1 MKSTLEKYIDPAN
14 IPKKYGGQLDFNF
27 GDMPVLEPAIVN
39 ALDMKEGCSGLPKQ
53 RGEPTLPVGPIKWHE
68 GRGKEMEA
76 IGVGLQSDDGTMRK
90 TTLARVH
97 TDFQG
102 MHGVTRGPPHNTP
115 IDWNLEKVVTTA
127 GTSTQPKEEGDLF
140 YGADLVNGNSPGT
153 STPQSKDTN
162 ATAANPTSSN
172 STVPPPTMDPTI
184 SAGGPENTSATL
196 PAQPAETS
204 HTSQPAGW
212 SQPRTGTS
220 DTRFAQQE
228 RTHAAGTLADGTPH
242 VVDYGAGDKAA
253 TVETATVGQAPKDVA
268 ALLPRPEE
276 PPALTVVDQAR
287 MVVGRAYEATVN
299 VVEEVAEAVGVRG
312 KGGEGE
318 GKGDGAEEK
327 RDERVDGV
335 EDGSVEEF
343 LRSKF
348 QSEGAHS
355 EMQQKQ

>member
-53 RGEPTLPVGPIKWHE
+53 RGEATLPIGPIKWHE

-76 IGVGLQSDDGTMRK
+76 IGVGLQSDDGTMRN
-90 TTLARVH
+90 TVLARIH
-97 TDFQG
+97 TGFQG

-140 YGADLVNGNSPGT
+140 YGADLANGNSPGT

-162 ATAANPTSSN
+162 TTADNPTSSN
-172 STVPPPTMDPTI
+172 STAPPPAMDPTI

-196 PAQPAETS
+196 PAQPAETNHDTLPVGS
-204 HTSQPAGW
+204 

-220 DTRFAQQE
+220 STRFAQQAG
-228 RTHAAGTLADGTPH
+228 THAAGTLAAGTPH
-242 VVDYGAGDKAA
+242 VVDYGGGDKAA

-268 ALLPRPEE
+268 AVLPRPEE
-276 PPALTVVDQAR
+276 PPWPTVVDQAR
-287 MVVGRAYEATVN
+287 LVVGRAYEATVN

-318 GKGDGAEEK
+318 AKEGDGEVK
-327 RDERVDGV
+327 RDERVDGA
-335 EDGSVEEF
+335 EDGNVEEF

-348 QSEGAHS
+348 PSEGAHA
-355 EMQQKQ
+355 ELQQK